1 MVKFFLRFADKR
13 VNSQKEQMRL
23 PGGLALIFTLA
34 ALLALSPSLSAAGSW
49 PMFLGG
55 PAHKSISNEPLS
67 VPLDMKWRFKT
78 GGEINSSPV
87 IDGGKVF
94 IASYDGH
101 LYALDASSGDE
112 LWRFK
117 TGGEILST
125 PAISGGVAYFGSKD
139 GNVYAVNASDGS
151 LKWKFETKR
160 EVLTSPV
167 VAQGSVFIGSSDS
180 FLYSIKAS
188 DGKRNWKRKL
198 ADTEKYS
205 GIYSSPVYND
215 GSVYISGKNGIVYSY
230 DAESGGRNWFMLTSS
245 AIYSSPSLSGTTL
258 FVASYERIL
267 YAIDTAKGTRLWRK
281 RLQDWP
287 YSSTSID
294 GTTGYIGLKN
304 GDLLE
309 VGLFKRGKA
318 RVLNTFP
325 AAINATPV
333 KTEGGLIFVG
343 SEDSNIYALDPSGGE
358 IVWSYKTGGGIHAS
372 PAVVDGALYV
382 GSKDGY
388 LYAFGS

>member
-1 MVKFFLRFADKR
+1 MVKFFFRFADKR
-13 VNSQKEQMRL
+13 INSQKKHMRF
-23 PGGLALIFTLA
+23 PGGLVFAIAAVLA
-34 ALLALSPSLSAAGSW
+34 FSPSLAAAGSW
-49 PMFLGG
+49 PMFLGT
-55 PAHKSISNEPLS
+55 PDHKSVSKEAVS
-67 VPLDMKWRFKT
+67 VPLGLKWRFKT

-94 IASYDGH
+94 IGSYDGH

-117 TGGEILST
+117 TGGGILST
-125 PAISGGVAYFGSKD
+125 PAISDGTAYFGSKD

-151 LKWKFETKR
+151 LKWKLETGR

-167 VAQGSVFIGSSDS
+167 VADGSVFIGSSDS
-180 FLYSIKAS
+180 FLYSINAS
-188 DGKRNWKRKL
+188 DGKRNWRRKL

-205 GIYSSPVYND
+205 GIYSSPAYKN

-258 FVASYERIL
+258 FVATYERIL
-267 YAIDTAKGTRLWRK
+267 YAIDTEKGTRLWRK

-287 YSSTSID
+287 YSSISIS
-294 GTTGYIGLKN
+294 GTTGYLGLKN

-309 VGLFKRGKA
+309 IGLFKRGKVK
-318 RVLNTFP
+318 VLTTFP
-325 AAINATPV
+325 NAINSTPV

-343 SEDSNIYALDPSGGE
+343 SEDSNIYAFDPSGGDV
-358 IVWSYKTGGGIHAS
+358 VWSYKTGGGIHAS
-372 PAVVDGALYV
+372 PAVADGALYV